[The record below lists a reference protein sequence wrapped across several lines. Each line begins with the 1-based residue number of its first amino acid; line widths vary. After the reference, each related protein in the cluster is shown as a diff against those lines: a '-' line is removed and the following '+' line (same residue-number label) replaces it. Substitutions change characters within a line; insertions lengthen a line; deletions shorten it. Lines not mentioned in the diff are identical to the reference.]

1 MAQKYKNNILK
12 MGEESKR
19 VFNVGHLAIDNIKK
33 LDLKIKKILKK

>member
-1 MAQKYKNNILK
+1 

-33 LDLKIKKILKK
+33 TRFENKKKF